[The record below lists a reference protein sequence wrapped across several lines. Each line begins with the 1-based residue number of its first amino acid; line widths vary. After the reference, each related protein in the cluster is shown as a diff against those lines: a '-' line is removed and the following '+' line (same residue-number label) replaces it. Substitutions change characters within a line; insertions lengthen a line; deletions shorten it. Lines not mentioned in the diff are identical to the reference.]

1 MLVHVSAGYLPVRG
15 WLHTCYSPVRRSPA
29 KYCYSPLPL
38 DLHVLSLS
46 LAFILSQDQTLHGK
60 SYLQKFCSG
69 RVMCFMNLDY
79 RRFRFTLATFCS
91 FQYLKELF
99 FSIFISPSPDPLSLR
114 SESGCKGKACF
125 SFSKLFKLFFQT
137 FFPPPRLT
145 SLPRALSLESG
156 CKDKAMIPP
165 FPNFFTVFFHL
176 FFNPPANTVTGKTL
190 GRKIFTGKTGKT
202 TGKREGKAAR
212 PGKGTTLSPGKHL
225 SWTPVNVF
233 DSSLIRI

>member
-1 MLVHVSAGYLPVRG
+1 MKDHAILQCYGMLVHVSAGYLPVRG

-69 RVMCFMNLDY
+69 RVMCFLNLDY

-99 FSIFISPSPDPLSLR
+99 FSIFISPSPDPPSLR

-125 SFSKLFKLFFQT
+125 SFSKLFKLFF
-137 FFPPPRLT
+137 
-145 SLPRALSLESG
+145 S
-156 CKDKAMIPP
+156 
-165 FPNFFTVFFHL
+165 NFFS
-176 FFNPPANTVTGKTL
+176 
-190 GRKIFTGKTGKT
+190 
-202 TGKREGKAAR
+202 R
-212 PGKGTTLSPGKHL
+212 PL
-225 SWTPVNVF
+225 V
-233 DSSLIRI
+233 

>member
-1 MLVHVSAGYLPVRG
+1 MKDHAILQCYGMLVHVSAGYLPVRG

-99 FSIFISPSPDPLSLR
+99 ISCFLSLVLR
-114 SESGCKGKACF
+114 AKADAKIRPFFVTFQIFFKVF
-125 SFSKLFKLFFQT
+125 S
-137 FFPPPRLT
+137 
-145 SLPRALSLESG
+145 
-156 CKDKAMIPP
+156 
-165 FPNFFTVFFHL
+165 NFFL
-176 FFNPPANTVTGKTL
+176 RA
-190 GRKIFTGKTGKT
+190 
-202 TGKREGKAAR
+202 
-212 PGKGTTLSPGKHL
+212 S
-225 SWTPVNVF
+225 
-233 DSSLIRI
+233 

>member
-1 MLVHVSAGYLPVRG
+1 MKDHAILQCYGMLVHVSAGYLPVRG

-60 SYLQKFCSG
+60 VIYRNFCSG

-99 FSIFISPSPDPLSLR
+99 LSSCRSRHPLVPSS
-114 SESGCKGKACF
+114 
-125 SFSKLFKLFFQT
+125 
-137 FFPPPRLT
+137 
-145 SLPRALSLESG
+145 
-156 CKDKAMIPP
+156 
-165 FPNFFTVFFHL
+165 
-176 FFNPPANTVTGKTL
+176 
-190 GRKIFTGKTGKT
+190 
-202 TGKREGKAAR
+202 
-212 PGKGTTLSPGKHL
+212 
-225 SWTPVNVF
+225 
-233 DSSLIRI
+233 